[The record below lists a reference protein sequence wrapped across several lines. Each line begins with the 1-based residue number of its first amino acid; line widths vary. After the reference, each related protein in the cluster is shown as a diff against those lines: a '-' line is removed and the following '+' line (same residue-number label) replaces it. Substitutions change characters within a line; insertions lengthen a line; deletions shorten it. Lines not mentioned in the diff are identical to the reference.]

1 MRICI
6 IRFGYFP
13 HNLTEKD
20 YFGIDDFENPQ
31 FLIAFLDDE
40 DNATGY
46 ALRVDKH
53 IIIENC
59 DLGDLD
65 SATLRNSLPMEF
77 KNLWNKILLCSTD
90 DAEAESENFKPIT
103 IRPKEAPKQS
113 TKPFATK
120 KIKSINK
127 DKKIIF
133 VHSIFCNFTWADD
146 LLSQEL
152 IKDFTHGN
160 LKNALRLIR
169 CSVGNIWDFDTLSEK
184 ICVFSS

>member
-1 MRICI
+1 MRTCI

-20 YFGIDDFENPQ
+20 YFGIDNFDNPQ
-31 FLIAFLDDE
+31 LLIAFLDDE
-40 DNATGY
+40 DNAVGY

-65 SATLRNSLPMEF
+65 SIKLRTSIPTEF
-77 KNLWNKILLCSTD
+77 KSLWNKILLCSID
-90 DAEAESENFKPIT
+90 AAEAESENFKPIIIKPRQT
-103 IRPKEAPKQS
+103 LKHS

-120 KIKSINK
+120 KIKAINK
-127 DKKIIF
+127 NKKIIF
-133 VHSIFCNFTWADD
+133 VHSIFCTFTWADD
-146 LLSQEL
+146 LLDQDF
-152 IKDFTHGN
+152 IKDFTQGN
-160 LKNALRLIR
+160 LKNALKLIR
-169 CSVGNIWDFDTLSEK
+169 CSVGNIRDFDTLSEK

>member
-20 YFGIDDFENPQ
+20 YFGIDDFYNPQ
-31 FLIAFLDDE
+31 LLIAFLDDE

-46 ALRVDKH
+46 ALRLDKH

-65 SATLRNSLPMEF
+65 SITLRNSIPTEF
-77 KNLWNKILLCSTD
+77 KSLWNKILLCSID
-90 DAEAESENFKPIT
+90 AAEAASENFKPIIIKPRET
-103 IRPKEAPKQS
+103 PKQS
-113 TKPFATK
+113 TKPFVTK
-120 KIKSINK
+120 KIKEIDQ

-133 VHSIFCNFTWADD
+133 VHSIFCSFTWADD
-146 LLSQEL
+146 LLDQEF
-152 IKDFTHGN
+152 IKDLTQGN
-160 LKNALRLIR
+160 LKNALRLNR
-169 CSVGNIWDFDTLSEK
+169 CSIGKIWDFDTLSEK